1 MELLE
6 REETTVIPSLPQASE
21 LAQVAE
27 GVFKAA
33 HAIVINSPMMY
44 EVAASELQSLQTKL
58 EELNNKRFAVTR
70 PMDAAKKNVME
81 LFRAPTER
89 CEVAITHLKNAMLTF
104 SKAEREKAAAAQK
117 EADEL
122 ARQERLKLEQKA
134 REEQAEADRKAR
146 EIADAEQKAR
156 AIVQQ
161 AANAAA
167 AGDRVAEERANEE
180 LLLINQ
186 TKATAEAEQQHAM
199 ARVALSQTV
208 AAVMSAPVVA
218 SITPKIAGVS
228 TSAPWTAEV
237 TDLFALVRFVA
248 ANPAYISFLQANLVP
263 IKQQAKA
270 LQINCRIDGVRVFQE
285 ERLTSRRK

>member
-1 MELLE
+1 MELLD
-6 REETTVIPSLPQASE
+6 REETTVIPALPQAAE

-44 EVAASELQSLQTKL
+44 EMAAGELQSLQAKL
-58 EELNNKRFAVTR
+58 EELNNKRFSITR

-89 CEVAITHLKNAMLTF
+89 CEAGIAHLKNAMLTF
-104 SKAEREKAAAAQK
+104 AKAEREKAAAAQK

-134 REEQAEADRKAR
+134 REEQAEADRKSR
-146 EIADAEQKAR
+146 EIAEAEQKAR
-156 AIVQQ
+156 VIAQQ
-161 AANAAA
+161 AADAVA
-167 AGDRVAEERANEE
+167 AGDRVAEERANKE
-180 LLLINQ
+180 LLSINQ
-186 TKATAEAEQQHAM
+186 TKAAAEAEQQHAM
-199 ARVALSQTV
+199 AKVSLSQTV

-218 SITPKIAGVS
+218 TITPKVAGVS

-237 TDLFALVRFVA
+237 TDLLALVQFVA
-248 ANPAYISFLQANLVP
+248 ANPTYINFLQANLVP

-270 LQINCRIDGVRVFQE
+270 LQANCKIGGVRVYQE